1 MNAINDQN
9 AVLVVRC
16 QLGERAAW
24 EELVQRWHQH
34 LWRFIFGML
43 GDREAAEDVLQIV
56 WLHMVQSLVRLR
68 EPARFEAWMYR
79 IARNVIADRLRAQ
92 YRRPLEETFEEA
104 VRSDRAFESID
115 LTDSLQNALSNLHP
129 IDRETTVLYYFQE
142 KTLDEVA
149 GICEVPAGT
158 VKSRLHR
165 ARRQLRETLEIEEH
179 CDE

>member
-1 MNAINDQN
+1 MNEINDQN

-24 EELVQRWHQH
+24 EELVQLWHQP
-34 LWRFIFGML
+34 LWRFMFGML
-43 GDREAAEDVLQIV
+43 GDRQAAEDVLQIV
-56 WLHMVQSLVRLR
+56 WLRVVQSLVRLR

-79 IARNVIADRLRAQ
+79 VARNVIADRLRAQ

-104 VRSDRAFESID
+104 VSSDRPLESID
-115 LTDSLQNALSNLHP
+115 LTDSLHNALSNLHP

-165 ARRQLRETLEIEEH
+165 ARRQLRETLTNEEH